1 MESRT
6 EICSEIL
13 RQFRGRWNV
22 DEVRQMALD
31 QYVSVG
37 DKDTFCQWLE
47 TKTRKLGSIK
57 GVYSS
62 KFGIYKRQDESK
74 KPKTLYNDKDYS
86 WLKYYGD
93 DRSEAFKKIINEILE
108 IIHYADTGQFE
119 QIDNLHLPQFV
130 RWKRLGK
137 FFSTHTKRKT
147 KDRNDLSLQVNI
159 HRTKMKLHS
168 WSM

>member
-93 DRSEAFKKIINEILE
+93 DSSEALGQILF
-108 IIHYADTGQFE
+108 YAHQEKDKR
-119 QIDNLHLPQFV
+119 P
-130 RWKRLGK
+130 KRLIIAGQYPPNEDEIAFMEYVK
-137 FFSTHTKRKT
+137 KNLNLDFSYESIDFK
-147 KDRNDLSLQVNI
+147 
-159 HRTKMKLHS
+159 
-168 WSM
+168 